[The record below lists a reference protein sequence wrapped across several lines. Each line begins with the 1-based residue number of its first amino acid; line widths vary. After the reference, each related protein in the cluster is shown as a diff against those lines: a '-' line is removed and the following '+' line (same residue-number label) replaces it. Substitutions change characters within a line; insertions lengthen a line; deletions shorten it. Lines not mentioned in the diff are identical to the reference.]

1 MSMATTLSM
10 TELGLVVVVVEV
22 VVLAVWDSG
31 LGLCCA
37 R

>member
-10 TELGLVVVVVEV
+10 TELGLVVVVVV

-31 LGLCCA
+31 LGLDCA

>member
-10 TELGLVVVVVEV
+10 TELELVVVVEV

-31 LGLCCA
+31 FGLCCA